1 MNPKLKQI
9 LVKSVN
15 KSLVKAKLGDSVK
28 STDVTN
34 TVNMAVNRVLNTRFN
49 VKKVGGLVERSV
61 DQALQELKDNNK

>member
-15 KSLVKAKLGDSVK
+15 KSLVKAKLGDSVN

-34 TVNMAVNRVLNTRFN
+34 TVNMAVNRVLNTRFI
-49 VKKVGGLVERSV
+49 VEQLGGLVERSV